1 MPLHDPNA
9 PGALEIMAEW
19 PKVFITEMAQEL
31 LLDRL
36 SNGPADGSVM
46 GSLQAALRDSIRPEV
61 EPEVDTVEFG
71 REKRVD

>member
-1 MPLHDPNA
+1 
-9 PGALEIMAEW
+9 
-19 PKVFITEMAQEL
+19 
-31 LLDRL
+31 
-36 SNGPADGSVM
+36 M